1 MRMRTVSKALLA
13 IAACALVIAL
23 APAMSEAQTKSKAQA
38 KITVPENGCL
48 IAGAALN
55 HGETCAA
62 PCNEAQWCPVNWC
75 VMGKLEQTVFSC
87 YEPSGLCQP
96 KC

>member
-1 MRMRTVSKALLA
+1 MRSRFMMKALF
-13 IAACALVIAL
+13 AAGCCAVAVLLLPAL
-23 APAMSEAQTKSKAQA
+23 AAAQTASTTKVA
-38 KITVPENGCL
+38 VPANGC
-48 IAGAALN
+48 AVANAALQN
-55 HGETCAA
+55 GQTCAA
-62 PCNEAQWCPVNWC
+62 ACNEQQWCPVQWC

>member
-1 MRMRTVSKALLA
+1 MRMRSVSKALLA
-13 IAACALVIAL
+13 AGACALIIAL
-23 APAMSEAQTKSKAQA
+23 APAMSEAQTKSKAKA

-62 PCNEAQWCPVNWC
+62 PCSAEQWCPVNWC
-75 VMGKLEQTVFSC
+75 VMGKLEQTVFNC
-87 YEPSGLCQP
+87 YEPSGLCTP